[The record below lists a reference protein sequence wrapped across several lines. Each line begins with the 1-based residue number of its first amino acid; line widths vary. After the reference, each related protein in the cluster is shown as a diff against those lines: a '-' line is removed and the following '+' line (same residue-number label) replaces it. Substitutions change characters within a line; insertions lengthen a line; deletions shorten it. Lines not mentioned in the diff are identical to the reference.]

1 MRILTLLAAVF
12 MGLVAMAPGSRAAT
26 INLAVSFTATGFAAG
41 APVDPVTGSFH
52 LSFDPTKIYV
62 ADSHAVTDLSLNINF
77 SDTLLFTYAP
87 ILGGS
92 IGGANLGALVVGK
105 GTDDFRLVVSP
116 LLHLTAFTYS
126 QIGLGKNYSTT
137 HMTFN
142 VTPIAATPIPA
153 SLVMLLTALG
163 TLGGAGYLRG
173 RKAQAGTAM
182 LAA

>member
-1 MRILTLLAAVF
+1 MRILTLLAAMFV
-12 MGLVAMAPGSRAAT
+12 GLVALAPSGRAAT
-26 INLAVSFTATGFAAG
+26 INLAVSFTATGFSSG
-41 APVDPVTGSFH
+41 APVNPVTGSFH
-52 LSFDPTKIYV
+52 LSFDPTHVYV
-62 ADSHAVTDLSLNINF
+62 ADSHAVTNLSLNINF
-77 SDTLLFTYAP
+77 GDSVLFTYAP

-92 IGGANLGALVVGK
+92 IGGAHLGALVVGK

-142 VTPIAATPIPA
+142 VVPISATPIPA
-153 SLVMLLTALG
+153 SLIMLLTALG
-163 TLGGAGYLRG
+163 ALGGVGYLRG
-173 RKAQAGTAM
+173 RKSQSGAAM